1 MQIHLAADRSVDL
14 RREGVGR
21 KLIKRPR
28 GLGGLMG
35 PGFLVYTS
43 ARHLEDGQRRWRTQG
58 QIAVISPHLNYNA
71 FRRLQICRFAP
82 CANLKGQ
89 HDGHVFAQARA

>member
-1 MQIHLAADRSVDL
+1 MEIRPDADRSADL
-14 RREGVGR
+14 RGKGVGR

-35 PGFLVYTS
+35 PGCLVYTS
-43 ARHLEDGQRRWRTQG
+43 ARHLEDGERRWRTQG

-71 FRRLQICRFAP
+71 FRRLQICGLAP

-89 HDGHVFAQARA
+89 HDGHVFAQTGA

>member
-1 MQIHLAADRSVDL
+1 MQIRPDADRSADL
-14 RREGVGR
+14 RGEGVGR

-35 PGFLVYTS
+35 PGCLVYTS
-43 ARHLEDGQRRWRTQG
+43 ARHLEDGERRWRTQG

-71 FRRLQICRFAP
+71 FRRLRIGGFTTQ
-82 CANLKGQ
+82 ANGKG
-89 HDGHVFAQARA
+89 